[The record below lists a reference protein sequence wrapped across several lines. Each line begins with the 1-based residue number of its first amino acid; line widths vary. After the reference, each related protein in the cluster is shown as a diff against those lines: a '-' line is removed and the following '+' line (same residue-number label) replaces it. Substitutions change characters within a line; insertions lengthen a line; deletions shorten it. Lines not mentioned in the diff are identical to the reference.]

1 MKSFIKQH
9 QISIF
14 FGEPIP
20 IFDTSLFIVTN
31 VVVALARV
39 IVLVVTK
46 GRLGNQDAVEP
57 TSVKLGTVKALP
69 QITSRS

>member
-9 QISIF
+9 QISIL

-20 IFDTSLFIVTN
+20 IFDTSLFIVTS
-31 VVVALARV
+31 VVVALAGV

-46 GRLGNQDAVEP
+46 GRLGN
-57 TSVKLGTVKALP
+57 
-69 QITSRS
+69 